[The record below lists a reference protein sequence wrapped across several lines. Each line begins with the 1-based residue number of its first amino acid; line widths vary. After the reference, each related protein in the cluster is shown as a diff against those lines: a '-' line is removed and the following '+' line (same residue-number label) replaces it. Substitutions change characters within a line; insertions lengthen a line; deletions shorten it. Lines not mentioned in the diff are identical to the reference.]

1 MNLTS
6 DLNYPKQKLANN
18 SLKENLYNKKIT
30 CPVCEN
36 IFDVKVNKAKKAIMT
51 GKDSDFFIRYKVIN
65 PYFYEI
71 WLCPY
76 CGYAAM
82 KNEFPLIKNTQK
94 EKIKSKI
101 TSKWT
106 PRKYPDV
113 YDEIVAI
120 DRFKLALLTSI
131 VIDSKESTK
140 AMLSLK
146 IAWMYRL
153 LEKKEEEIDYLK
165 RAIEG
170 LNSTYYNENLP
181 VYGID
186 QFNILYLIGEL
197 NRRIGK
203 NQEALKYFSE
213 LLVERNASQKLKEMA
228 RDMKDIIKSQN

>member
-1 MNLTS
+1 MNLTNN
-6 DLNYPKQKLANN
+6 LNHQKQKLSNN
-18 SLKENLYNKKIT
+18 SLKENLYNKKVT
-30 CPVCEN
+30 CPVCDN
-36 IFDVKVNKAKKAIMT
+36 VFDAKVNKAKKAIIA

-82 KNEFPLIKNTQK
+82 KSEFLLIKDVQK
-94 EKIKSKI
+94 EKIKSQI
-101 TSKWT
+101 SSKWT
-106 PRKYPDV
+106 PRKYPDL
-113 YDEIVAI
+113 YDENTAI
-120 DRFKLALLTSI
+120 DRFKLALLTAI
-131 VIDSKESTK
+131 VIGSKESTK

-153 LEKKEEEIDYLK
+153 LEKKEEEMDYLK

-170 LNSTYYNENLP
+170 LNSTYYNESLP
-181 VYGID
+181 IYGLD

-197 NRRIGK
+197 KRRTGE
-203 NQEALKYFSE
+203 NQEALRYFGE
-213 LLVERNASQKLKEMA
+213 LLVERNASQKIKEMA